1 MEESKKEE
9 KVEVKEAVS
18 EEAKKEEVKE
28 EAKPVESTASA
39 PKPKTS
45 SMVVGLWVVIVV
57 LAASTGFLGW
67 QYFKKSD
74 TNKKQVAQ
82 IGALQNQLKDIQ
94 DQLGS
99 FEDWFGDI
107 DISATPTPT
116 TTPTISA
123 SLVENIAAAID
134 TMNTAALEGYMAD
147 SVYVVYAAS
156 EYAGDKTPTEAVAD
170 LDYLASAIGS
180 WDFDLPQATLDAYE
194 AGFYSDYFGDDCVV
208 GQSSDDYVV
217 SFRINN
223 DGHIDQVFI
232 TSDAAL
238 LL

>member
-1 MEESKKEE
+1 MEEVKKEE
-9 KVEVKEAVS
+9 KVEVKEPVN
-18 EEAKKEEVKE
+18 EEVKE
-28 EAKPVESTASA
+28 EVKQETKPAENTPSA
-39 PKPKTS
+39 PKPKTG
-45 SMVVGLWVVIVV
+45 SMVVGLWVVALI

-94 DQLGS
+94 DQLGD

-107 DISATPTPT
+107 DITATPTPSA
-116 TTPTISA
+116 TPTISA
-123 SLVENIAAAID
+123 NLEENIAAAID

-147 SVYVVYAAS
+147 SVFVVYAAS
-156 EYAGDKTPTEAVAD
+156 EYAGNKTPAEAVAD
-170 LDYLASAIGS
+170 LDYLSSATGP
-180 WDFDLPQATLDAYE
+180 WDFNLPQATLDAYE
-194 AGFYSDYFGDDCVV
+194 AGFYTDYFGDDCVV

-217 SFRINN
+217 SFRVNN
-223 DGHIDQVFI
+223 DGDIDQIFV
-232 TSDAAL
+232 SASADL

>member
-1 MEESKKEE
+1 MAEVKKE
-9 KVEVKEAVS
+9 
-18 EEAKKEEVKE
+18 EEVKE
-28 EAKPVESTASA
+28 PASEEVVVEEKTQDEAKPVKSKTSS
-39 PKPKTS
+39 PKPKAS
-45 SMVVGLWVVIVV
+45 NLVIGLSAVALI

-74 TNKKQVAQ
+74 TNKKQLVQ
-82 IGALQNQLKDIQ
+82 ISALQSQLKDIR
-94 DQLGS
+94 DQLGD

-107 DISATPTPT
+107 DITATPTPT
-116 TTPTISA
+116 ATPTISA
-123 SLVENIAAAID
+123 YLAENIAAAID

-156 EYAGDKTPTEAVAD
+156 EYAGTKTPTEAVAD
-170 LDYLASAIGS
+170 LDYLANAIGA

-194 AGFYSDYFGDDCVV
+194 AGFYASYFGDDCVV

-217 SFRINN
+217 SFRIDA
-223 DGHIDQVFI
+223 DGNIDQVFI
-232 TSDAAL
+232 ASDAAL